1 MSARDRA
8 RKRQIYEIPRG
19 EGEKDWVLEDQTAPR
34 YVVERQKRREWFES
48 NRNKSLEK
56 EVLEAVSS
64 GDRYLPNGNRR
75 SPLELQLGEAM
86 NKGLLGILEVG
97 ALEDNPREVKTRLPK
112 AIALMEECLEEL
124 VALGVWKRSPN
135 APKLSE

>member
-1 MSARDRA
+1 MSSRDRA

-19 EGEKDWVLEDQTAPR
+19 EGERDWVLEEQTAPR

-48 NRNKSLEK
+48 NRNKALER
-56 EVLEAVSS
+56 EVLEAVST
-64 GDRYLPNGNRR
+64 GNHYLPIGNRR
-75 SPLELQLGEAM
+75 SPLELELGKAM
-86 NKGLLGILEVG
+86 DKGLLGITEVE
-97 ALEDNPREVKTRLPK
+97 ALEDNPREVKARLPK

-124 VALGVWKRSPN
+124 AALGVWKRSLS